1 MLEKLHISLVFS
13 NLLVYKS
20 LSSNQHMHNLYTKF
34 VKILET
40 CKLFS
45 ENLVNELG
53 NIPRRGPIPKFSD
66 LEVVAFSLSAETE
79 SIDSAKWL
87 FAYRLQEYKDK
98 FPTLISRRQFNDR
111 RKDAAGLCEE
121 IRRRL
126 AMKMDGAE
134 ELFFVDSKP
143 IEVCRIARGK
153 RCRGDGPVIFQ
164 RLLAL
169 AIVLP
174 GTLVISGISC
184 TLSVG

>member
-1 MLEKLHISLVFS
+1 MLEKLHISLVFT

-34 VKILET
+34 VKILKT

-98 FPTLISRRQFNDR
+98 FPTLISCRQFQWSQKGCSRLMR
-111 RKDAAGLCEE
+111 RNTQAAGYENGRCGRTVLCGFQAH
-121 IRRRL
+121 RSLPYRQGKVL
-126 AMKMDGAE
+126 QDGTDRWFFKGSWLWLLCFPE
-134 ELFFVDSKP
+134 HLLFRV
-143 IEVCRIARGK
+143 
-153 RCRGDGPVIFQ
+153 
-164 RLLAL
+164 
-169 AIVLP
+169 
-174 GTLVISGISC
+174 
-184 TLSVG
+184 